1 MKEQYVIKTRN
12 DFVDEYM
19 CFLENSQE
27 FAFIPHHHSLPNSSF
42 SAAYKFGSL
51 DSAREALTQQCV
63 IDSKYKVDIY
73 KVVQA
78 LEFVE
83 RGA

>member
-19 CFLENSQE
+19 CLLEHRQE
-27 FAFIPHHHSLPNSSF
+27 FAFILQHNSLPNSGLHS
-42 SAAYKFGSL
+42 AYKFSSL
-51 DSAREALTQQCV
+51 DKAREALTQQCV
-63 IDSKYKVDIY
+63 IDSKYKCDIF

-83 RGA
+83 RGV

>member
-12 DFVDEYM
+12 DIQEYL
-19 CFLENSQE
+19 CWDTDITEN
-27 FAFIPHHHSLPNSSF
+27 FSLTDDLNKADKYSSVEEARKYLGVNCLVNSR
-42 SAAYKFGSL
+42 YK
-51 DSAREALTQQCV
+51 
-63 IDSKYKVDIY
+63 YDIY

-83 RGA
+83 RGV

>member
-12 DFVDEYM
+12 DEDEY
-19 CFLENSQE
+19 L
-27 FAFIPHHHSLPNSSF
+27 
-42 SAAYKFGSL
+42 AYCSHE
-51 DSAREALTQQCV
+51 DSYRLSNLLQYAEKYKTVEDARHCIDVKVLK
-63 IDSKYKVDIY
+63 DSKYKCDIY

-83 RGA
+83 RGV